1 MRVTQPLPYFSVKQD
16 MGKAM
21 SLEMSELK
29 GKAEAGLI
37 SNVVKAFLQY
47 KEFQVPHYVKL
58 FGKYSGNQIYGP
70 HPNSLVL
77 LWNRMIYFTL
87 FLTPT
92 TAQIVLSKDP
102 PEQVHYN
109 P

>member
-37 SNVVKAFLQY
+37 SNVVKEFL
-47 KEFQVPHYVKL
+47 
-58 FGKYSGNQIYGP
+58 
-70 HPNSLVL
+70 
-77 LWNRMIYFTL
+77 
-87 FLTPT
+87 
-92 TAQIVLSKDP
+92 
-102 PEQVHYN
+102 
-109 P
+109 